1 MKNVLKIEGYELLS
15 KKVYRVLKT
24 EIIKGSLK
32 IGSKL
37 FEGKIAEQ
45 MAISRTPVR
54 EAFRELAAKG
64 FVKITKNHGATISD
78 YSIEDI
84 QEILQIRKVLEGLT
98 ARLVA
103 TIIEEE
109 EIKEAE
115 KLVKQMGHLVN
126 KRDVLTFAEIATKL
140 HGLILNIYGNKQLIR
155 IYDDLNDLIYRFR
168 IKSLSVPGRL
178 KYSLAEHKN
187 IVEALKKGDSD
198 QADKLS
204 QIHVE
209 NVLKNILVHTKK
221 TKSRK

>member
-1 MKNVLKIEGYELLS
+1 
-15 KKVYRVLKT
+15 
-24 EIIKGSLK
+24 
-32 IGSKL
+32 
-37 FEGKIAEQ
+37 
-45 MAISRTPVR
+45 
-54 EAFRELAAKG
+54 
-64 FVKITKNHGATISD
+64 
-78 YSIEDI
+78 
-84 QEILQIRKVLEGLT
+84 
-98 ARLVA
+98 
-103 TIIEEE
+103 
-109 EIKEAE
+109 
-115 KLVKQMGHLVN
+115 MGHLVN

-140 HGLILNIYGNKQLIR
+140 HGLILNLYGNKQLIR